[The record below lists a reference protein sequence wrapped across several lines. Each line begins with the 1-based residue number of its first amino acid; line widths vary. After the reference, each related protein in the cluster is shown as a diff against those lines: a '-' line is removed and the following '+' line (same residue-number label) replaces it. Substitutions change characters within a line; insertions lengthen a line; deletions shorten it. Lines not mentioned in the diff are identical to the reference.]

1 MTTLRPPTGR
11 LYDDFEPGQEF
22 RHWPGRTITE
32 TDNAWFTLLTMNTH
46 PLHFDKEYA
55 AGTRFGRPLVNSCL
69 TLSFV
74 VGMSVTDMSQ
84 GAIANLGFDEVR
96 LPAPV
101 YNGDTLYATSTVL
114 DKRVSRSDP
123 TTGIVRFKTVGTNQ
137 EGVEVISLVRA
148 MLVPLRR
155 PPDPA
160 GVVDL

>member
-1 MTTLRPPTGR
+1 MTTRDQVPGR
-11 LYDDFEPGQEF
+11 LFEDFEPGQEY

-84 GAIANLGFDEVR
+84 AAVANLGFDEVR

-101 YNGDTLYATSTVL
+101 FNGDTLYATSTVIE
-114 DKRVSRSDP
+114 KRVSRSDP
-123 TTGIVRFKTVGTNQ
+123 TVGIVRFKTVGTNQ
-137 EGVEVISLVRA
+137 EGAEVISLSRA
-148 MLVPLRR
+148 MLVPLRN
-155 PPDPA
+155 PEA
-160 GVVDL
+160 AEGGS